1 MNTIHP
7 VEKRSP
13 KTNLVRGILLTLA
26 ACGMDF
32 LIVALVLRPKVQ
44 SSELIPVSRASENL
58 LLAFEQGF
66 VPFLYPLGLLG
77 LFALSLKKDFPA
89 RMFFTLEGKWQRI
102 TALLLG
108 AAIGGIAVTCL
119 IVKADRAAVL
129 YSLIYYTVFIG
140 FAEEFVCRDVCTD
153 FLRDAK
159 WPVRYLV
166 PNLCFALLHLFQR
179 TGWGAVGG
187 ADLLRFLT
195 RDVLGLAAG
204 GCLFQLLKEKS
215 GSIWLPVL
223 LHALMDFS
231 VVITY

>member
-1 MNTIHP
+1 MGAE
-7 VEKRSP
+7 EKHGPRAS
-13 KTNLVRGILLTLA
+13 LIRGILLTFA
-26 ACGMDF
+26 VCGVDF
-32 LIVALVLRPKVQ
+32 LITALYLWPKAM
-44 SSELIPVSRASENL
+44 SGELIPVSRASENL
-58 LLAFEQGF
+58 LLAFVQGF
-66 VPFLYPLGLLG
+66 VPFLYPLGLLSF
-77 LFALSLKKDFPA
+77 FALSLKKDFPA
-89 RMFFTLEGKWQRI
+89 RMFFTLEGKWQRV

-119 IVKADRAAVL
+119 IVKEDRATVL
-129 YSLIYYTVFIG
+129 FSLLYYLVFIG

-153 FLRDAK
+153 FLRNVK
-159 WPVRYLV
+159 WPVRVLL
-166 PNLCFALLHLFQR
+166 PNLCFAMLHLFQR

-195 RDVLGLAAG
+195 RDMLGLAAG

-231 VVITY
+231 VVLTY